1 MTHAITTRKVAELV
15 PFDRNSR
22 THNEAQVAQLA
33 ASIKEFGFTNPIL
46 IDEAN
51 VIIAGEGRWTAAKKL
66 NLDEVPCIVLTGLT
80 VAQKAAYVIAD
91 NKIAL
96 NSGWNADML
105 HAELARLSELNYD
118 INLTGFND
126 VEALNLSFEL
136 QPMEPEATPPEKDWS
151 GMPEF
156 EQPDNQPHRSIV
168 VHFDNQEDVKKFA
181 TILGKRISSKTKWM
195 WFPAPPIKVTATNEY
210 IGVE

>member
-156 EQPDNQPHRSIV
+156 AQPKAGPWRTLY
-168 VHFDNQEDVKKFA
+168 VHFDKPGDFA
-181 TILGKRISSKTKWM
+181 AFSKALGIKLSSRSKATWYPKR
-195 WFPAPPIKVTATNEY
+195 PDAPEPKVY
-210 IGVE
+210 D